1 MEYNITMLAYD
12 VPLSA
17 LFFIVYAGVPA
28 KNNIGPT
35 EEQLDEYIAM
45 LKRIQDYGL

>member
-1 MEYNITMLAYD
+1 MLAYD

-17 LFFIVYAGVPA
+17 LAFIIYAGVPA
-28 KNNIGPT
+28 EDNMRPT
-35 EEQLDEYIAM
+35 EEQLEEYIAM